1 MLFNKCVYKPILLLL
16 VFLIFAICLGQSPLL
31 AEDKGY
37 ENPKDLTFAVSVG
50 EIIATTAKGHEALL
64 KHIAKVT
71 GLPVN
76 FYAVTSY
83 PAVVESMVN
92 KFSDIARI
100 SPTAYVFAVRESGG
114 DVEAFV
120 SYAGKPGIFIEG
132 GPGYR
137 GALIT
142 KKGSGLDSIDKL
154 RGRTL
159 AFTEAAS
166 TSGFLAPTV
175 LFPDEIG
182 GKAVVD
188 YFGRTVFTGA
198 HDSSILAVKEG
209 QVDAAFSNDMSL
221 ERALAAGLTKKDDFN
236 ILWYSPVVPRDSFS
250 WRKSL
255 APSIRAKI
263 KEAFLTFPN
272 KGKGC
277 KGCDIFWNMM
287 KGVTFR
293 EVDDSTYDV
302 SRKLVEAK
310 EKRKQ

>member
-1 MLFNKCVYKPILLLL
+1 MGVRKMLFNKCAYRSIFLLL
-16 VFLIFAICLGQSPLL
+16 VLLIFAICLGQSPLL
-31 AEDKGY
+31 AEEKGY
-37 ENPKDLTFAVSVG
+37 EKPKDLTFAVSVG
-50 EIIATTAKGHEALL
+50 EIVATTAAGHEALL
-64 KHIAKVT
+64 KHIAKVV

-83 PAVVESMVN
+83 PAIVESMVN
-92 KFSDIARI
+92 
-100 SPTAYVFAVRESGG
+100 VFAVRESGG
-114 DVEAFV
+114 DVEAFA
-120 SYAGKPGIFIEG
+120 SYAGKPGHFIKG

-137 GALIT
+137 GTLIT

-154 RGRTL
+154 KGRSL

-175 LFPDEIG
+175 LFPDKIG
-182 GKAVVD
+182 GKSVQD

-209 QVDAAFSNDMSL
+209 QVDAAFSNDMSM
-221 ERALAAGLTKKDDFN
+221 ERALAAGLIKKDDLN

-263 KEAFLTFPN
+263 KEAFLTFPK
-272 KGKGC
+272 KGTGC

-287 KGVTFR
+287 KGTTFI

-302 SRKLVEAK
+302 TRKLVAAK
-310 EKRKQ
+310 EKRKK